1 MPKRNI
7 GVRLNEETIKKLE
20 ERGNVST
27 VIREIILA
35 SFKPPK
41 IINRT
46 VEKIKEVIKEIPVET
61 IKMVAV
67 NDASKWRNFNKNIFR
82 EVIKIEI
89 QEGRMPK
96 WYLDNQK
103 KWFKEEFE
111 EEL

>member
-96 WYLDNQK
+96 WYLEHQK
-103 KWFKEEFE
+103 IWFKEEYGE
-111 EEL
+111 EI